1 VNLER
6 KDNCGGNILGRAV
19 KKKVVKVSWVLDP
32 ETLAKLKACQE
43 CNENPAVFLTAKK
56 VPCCRLCWEK
66 LAETADVASVEIAV
80 SKVEDCVDFEETTA
94 KYPLSV
100 CCNIEAPKTEEDA

>member
-1 VNLER
+1 MGKV
-6 KDNCGGNILGRAV
+6 V

-32 ETLAKLKACQE
+32 ETLTKLKACPE
-43 CNENPAVFLTAKK
+43 CKENPAVFLTAKK

-80 SKVEDCVDFEETTA
+80 SKVEDPINNEETTA
-94 KYPLSV
+94 KYPYLFAV
-100 CCNIEAPKTEEDA
+100 LLRL